1 MDLSTLI
8 VVSHASIL
16 AVVMALVSAAKSA
29 GLLSKWAPSLS
40 VLLGII
46 GEVVFFTG
54 TLGLAGAVFA
64 GIVIG
69 LLGCGLYS
77 GVKTTAQP
85 AAE

>member
-16 AVVMALVSAAKSA
+16 AVVMALVSAAKTA

-40 VLLGII
+40 VILGIVA
-46 GEVVFFTG
+46 EVVFFSAN
-54 TLGLAGAVFA
+54 LGVAGAVFA

-69 LLGCGLYS
+69 LLACGLYS
-77 GVKTTAQP
+77 GVKATAAP
-85 AAE
+85 VE